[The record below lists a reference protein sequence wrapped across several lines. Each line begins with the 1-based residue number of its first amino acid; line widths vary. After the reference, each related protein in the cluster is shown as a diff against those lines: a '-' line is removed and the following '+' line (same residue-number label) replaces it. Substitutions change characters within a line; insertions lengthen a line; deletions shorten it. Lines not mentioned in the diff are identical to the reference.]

1 MTAKGKKQSFYFL
14 RKHES
19 FCYSNTEKKIKA
31 KYISKEICMTLE
43 KSTEFQ
49 CSEDSVEVKDMFFLG
64 LSDAEGNLE
73 FLSAMFHLSLST
85 TK

>member
-31 KYISKEICMTLE
+31 KVISKESCMALE
-43 KSTEFQ
+43 KSAKFQ
-49 CSEDSVEVKDMFFLG
+49 CSEDSVEAKDMFFLG
-64 LSDAEGNLE
+64 LSEAEGNLE
-73 FLSAMFHLSLST
+73 FLSAMFHLNLST
-85 TK
+85 IK